1 MEEKEMI
8 NLMVE
13 KELTDL
19 CAIKGTKLSDNVL
32 SLILLKMK
40 RSMIILL
47 RKIYNQDYH
56 HHQHHS
62 ILIIYLKN
70 KKKSSKCLRH
80 NYNHNQNYNQNYN
93 HHHHYNLYL
102 VVMICLP
109 GILGHFLQF
118 QYRHHQVRNTSQDLS
133 LIKFSFF

>member
-40 RSMIILL
+40 HHTIILL
-47 RKIYNQDYH
+47 GKIYNQDYH
-56 HHQHHS
+56 DHQHHS

-70 KKKSSKCLRH
+70 KKKSSKCLH
-80 NYNHNQNYNQNYN
+80 HNHNQNYNL
-93 HHHHYNLYL
+93 HHHLQHL

-109 GILGHFLQF
+109 RSLGHFLQF
-118 QYRHHQVRNTSQDLS
+118 QYRHQVRNTSQDLS